1 MDLNGQHQIRSHTF
15 AGIWPP
21 TKSTVNSRWKKSK
34 SKLGSLEAGF
44 RGNSIY
50 NAGVCQSDL
59 SVGGKNFSE
68 GFRKLLAKIFF
79 FFFFLCQ
86 RLKNRFAMD
95 YLQIRCSY

>member
-68 GFRKLLAKIFF
+68 GFRKLLAKTIFF
-79 FFFFLCQ
+79 LFFSCA
-86 RLKNRFAMD
+86 RG
-95 YLQIRCSY
+95 